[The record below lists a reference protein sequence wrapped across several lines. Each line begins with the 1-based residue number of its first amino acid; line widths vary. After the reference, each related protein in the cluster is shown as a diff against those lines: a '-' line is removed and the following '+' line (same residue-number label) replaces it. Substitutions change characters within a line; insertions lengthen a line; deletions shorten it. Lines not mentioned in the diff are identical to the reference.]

1 MAARRPQQGKHS
13 TSSCLLELPL
23 KQSVCP
29 HTILLKVEPRK
40 RGGRHLSLEELR
52 SPVNL
57 EAGRAC
63 MGPAARQWSSAI
75 LIARRPA
82 ARAVRAVSA
91 ATSRASASSS
101 SSSASSPSSSAA
113 SGSSGARLISV
124 PASHRPARSAALVY
138 GRVEATCFDV
148 SGKMC
153 GL

>member
-1 MAARRPQQGKHS
+1 
-13 TSSCLLELPL
+13 
-23 KQSVCP
+23 
-29 HTILLKVEPRK
+29 
-40 RGGRHLSLEELR
+40 
-52 SPVNL
+52 
-57 EAGRAC
+57 

-138 GRVEATCFDV
+138 GRVEATVSTCRAKCVAYDARREELDV
-148 SGKMC
+148 K
-153 GL
+153 L